1 MLWVAILSFVLA
13 VIVVVSLSVTLAHMS
28 RTHKIKGTGI
38 EADHA
43 DLKMAQT
50 FLPRLEARVH
60 AIAACEDALIVVCD
74 SSDCVVVRGY
84 RFTQTQ
90 HVRET
95 GSAHRLFLGSPVGSG
110 KNLRATLNAEFTVV
124 WQPLN
129 LWVFRTS
136 ETGLQLALKCEPKE
150 SEFLSVHVFHK
161 TLIVQYA
168 NGKLCS
174 AAIESRELIPVPA
187 KMPHNTA
194 RLPIVNFLDSGRF
207 AVLRFP
213 GPLAVWDL
221 ASGKTHVLKSTHPQT
236 VVACVADTVF
246 YLVESKLVSYKPNG
260 ESTPIELPCGNEV
273 ILNLKVLAPFHV
285 LAHTNLNTVYCLD
298 ARTFSTALVVRDVAL
313 DSLAMVNGN
322 GDVLFGRLN
331 SIDSNPSDCFL
342 SALKGVARVTKGRR
356 VRTALKEPQPLPLHG
371 VQTNENARQDQ
382 KGDHQRDGP
391 LVPVGPPLVGL
402 CRDR

>member
-28 RTHKIKGTGI
+28 RTHKINAKETDQEKG
-38 EADHA
+38 
-43 DLKMAQT
+43 DLRITPT
-50 FLPRLEARVH
+50 FLPRLEERVH
-60 AIAACEDALIVVCD
+60 AVAVHEDSLVVVCD

-84 RFTQTQ
+84 RFTNTQ

-95 GSAHRLFLGSPVGSG
+95 GSAYRLGCAE
-110 KNLRATLNAEFTVV
+110 NLRATANAEFTVV
-124 WQPLN
+124 WQPEN
-129 LWVFRTS
+129 LWVFRPT

-150 SEFLSVHVFHK
+150 SQFLSVHVFHK

-187 KMPHNTA
+187 KMPANTA
-194 RLPIVNFLDSGRF
+194 RLPIINFLDSGRF

-221 ASGKTHVLKSTHPQT
+221 ASGKTHVLKRTHSQT
-236 VVACVADTVF
+236 VVACVADALF
-246 YLVESKLVSYKPNG
+246 YVVENKLMRYSPGDESK
-260 ESTPIELPCGNEV
+260 PIELNAV

-298 ARTFSTALVVRDVAL
+298 ARTLLTTLVVRDVTS
-313 DSLAMVNGN
+313 DSLVMVNAT
-322 GDVLFGRLN
+322 GDVVFGRLN
-331 SIDSNPSDCFL
+331 DSQPGDCFL
-342 SALKGVARVTKGRR
+342 GALRNVAQSTRNPR
-356 VRTALKEPQPLPLHG
+356 ALLKKPQPLPLHG
-371 VQTNENARQDQ
+371 VQTHKNARQD
-382 KGDHQRDGP
+382 KEKDHQRDGP

-402 CRDR
+402 RGDR

>member
-28 RTHKIKGTGI
+28 RTHKIKGNNHA
-38 EADHA
+38 ADEP
-43 DLKMAQT
+43 DVKMTQT
-50 FLPRLEARVH
+50 FLPWFEARVH
-60 AIAACEDALIVVCD
+60 AVAVYTDSLTVVCD
-74 SSDCVVVRGY
+74 ASDCVVVRGY

-95 GSAHRLFLGSPVGSG
+95 GSAHRLFVGSG
-110 KNLRATLNAEFTVV
+110 KNLRVTLNAEFAVV

-194 RLPIVNFLDSGRF
+194 RLPLVNFLDSGRF

-213 GPLAVWDL
+213 GLLAVWDL
-221 ASGKTHVLKSTHPQT
+221 ASGKTHALKGTHPQT
-236 VVACVADTVF
+236 VVACVADVLF
-246 YLVESKLVSYKPNG
+246 YLVESKLVSYKVNG
-260 ESTPIELPCGNEV
+260 ESKLITVPCGNEV

-342 SALKGVARVTKGRR
+342 SALKDVARVTKRQR
-356 VRTALKEPQPLPLHG
+356 ARTSLKKPQPLPLHG
-371 VQTNENARQDQ
+371 VQPNENAREDQ
-382 KGDHQRDGP
+382 KEDHQRDGP

-402 CRDR
+402 RRDR

>member
-28 RTHKIKGTGI
+28 RTHKIKGNGR
-38 EADHA
+38 EGDHA
-43 DLKMAQT
+43 DLKMVQT

-60 AIAACEDALIVVCD
+60 AVAACEDALIVVCD
-74 SSDCVVVRGY
+74 SSDCVAVRGY

-95 GSAHRLFLGSPVGSG
+95 GSAYRLFIGSG
-110 KNLRATLNAEFTVV
+110 KNLRATLNSEFTVV

-194 RLPIVNFLDSGRF
+194 RLPIISFLDSGRF

-236 VVACVADTVF
+236 VVACVADVLF
-246 YLVESKLVSYKPNG
+246 YLVESKLVSYKPSG
-260 ESTPIELPCGNEV
+260 ESTPVVIPCGNEV
-273 ILNLKVLAPFHV
+273 IVHLKVLAPFHV

-298 ARTFSTALVVRDVAL
+298 ARTFFTALVVRDVAL

-342 SALKGVARVTKGRR
+342 SALKGVARVTKRRR
-356 VRTALKEPQPLPLHG
+356 VRAALEKPQPLPLHG
-371 VQTNENARQDQ
+371 VQPNENTRQDE
-382 KGDHQRDGP
+382 KNDHQRDGP

-402 CRDR
+402 RRDR